1 LDPSSRYIPAIT
13 REMQRLVTSHTQG
26 PEPLYNMIRYHLGWV
41 DAAFNPVNLNAGK
54 RLRPVLL
61 LLSTEAHNGDWQQAL
76 PAAAAVELLHNFTL
90 IHDDIEDGDTMRRGR
105 PTLWTHWQ
113 IPQAINAGDAL
124 FALSYRGILALEER
138 GVPLQRVNL
147 ALRRY
152 TEAVIR
158 ITEGQYR
165 DISFEDDDHVT
176 ESRYLTMIVG
186 KTAALLGLATELGA
200 IIAEASE
207 SSTRVQRT
215 LGEALGKAFQM
226 HDDLLGLWGDPA
238 KTGKPV
244 GVDLIKRKK
253 TLPILHGMRTSERFR
268 QLITAETLEKAQIA
282 EALAELEACGSRA
295 YTVQRVREFH
305 NEALAALDQS
315 GGTGDAQ
322 EALRALVN
330 RLLNRQR

>member
-1 LDPSSRYIPAIT
+1 
-13 REMQRLVTSHTQG
+13 MQRLVTSRTQG

-41 DAAFNPVNLNAGK
+41 DADFNPVNLNAGK

-61 LLSTEAHNGDWQQAL
+61 LLSTEAHKGNWRQAL

-90 IHDDIEDGDTMRRGR
+90 IHDDIEDGDKMRRGR
-105 PTLWTHWQ
+105 PTLWAHWQ

-138 GVPLQRVNL
+138 GVPHQRVNL
-147 ALRRY
+147 ALQRY
-152 TEAVIR
+152 TEAIIR
-158 ITEGQYR
+158 ITEGQYH
-165 DISFEDDDHVT
+165 DLSFENEDHVT
-176 ESRYLTMIVG
+176 EGRYLTMIAG

-207 SSTRVQRT
+207 ASTRAQRAF
-215 LGEALGKAFQM
+215 GEALGKAFQM
-226 HDDLLGLWGDPA
+226 YDDLLGLWGDPA

-244 GVDLIKRKK
+244 GVDLTKRKK

-268 QLITAETLEKAQIA
+268 HLIAAETLEAAQIA
-282 EALAELEACGSRA
+282 EALEELEACGSRA
-295 YTVQRVREFH
+295 YTAQRARAFH

-330 RLLNRQR
+330 RLLERQR